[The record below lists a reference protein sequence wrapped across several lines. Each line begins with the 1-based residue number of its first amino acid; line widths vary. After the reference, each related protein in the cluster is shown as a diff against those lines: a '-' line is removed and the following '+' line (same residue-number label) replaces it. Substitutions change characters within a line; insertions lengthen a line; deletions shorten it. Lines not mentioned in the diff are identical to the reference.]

1 MATAKTPSL
10 NASRRCLLIR
20 DLRLSRSST
29 THLCCRISDVND
41 RLQTIN
47 AALIPSLPALCPPE
61 PEPAGLQDAGAE
73 RPASGRA
80 FSLPFEVGVDGAN
93 GLRGFNP
100 GAAAAREHPC
110 HALLRRG
117 RLRDVSLCR
126 GWIALVDAHALVA
139 DLQQQVVGVAD
150 EEAFKVLAWVQVGRL
165 EPRLQRRLVVRL

>member
-1 MATAKTPSL
+1 MMKVIPVDRDADKTQNAAERRRKNGWKRGERSFARHLPFENHVAMATAKTPSL

-93 GLRGFNP
+93 GLRGFNL
-100 GAAAAREHPC
+100 GRRQRSSALAARSC
-110 HALLRRG
+110 A
-117 RLRDVSLCR
+117 
-126 GWIALVDAHALVA
+126 
-139 DLQQQVVGVAD
+139 
-150 EEAFKVLAWVQVGRL
+150 EAGYAMYHCAEGG
-165 EPRLQRRLVVRL
+165 